1 MVSDLRLKQF
11 RLENIVP
18 MIKEGN
24 LVLDIGSEK
33 GEIIESLSKNHQ
45 VISSDIDKS
54 ALKSLDG
61 MRVCLDGNKK
71 LPFKDNSI
79 EIITAFEIVEHL
91 HNFLKFFEETYRIL
105 KPGSQMFI
113 TTPNFLNVK
122 HRVQMMRGNLPHFKP
137 NYHISPFTFDNLS
150 HYLKNAGFTIK
161 EERAIT
167 KNRFHKRVKSLG
179 GGIFVI
185 AEKPKK

>member
-18 MIKEGN
+18 MVGENN

-33 GEIIESLSKNHQ
+33 GEIIKSLSKNNHM
-45 VISSDIDKS
+45 ISSDIDTS
-54 ALKSLDG
+54 ALESLEG

-79 EIITAFEIVEHL
+79 EVITAFEIVEHL

-105 KPGSQMFI
+105 KPGAQMFI
-113 TTPNFLNVK
+113 TTPNFLNIK
-122 HRVQMMRGNLPHFKP
+122 HRVQMMRGHLPHFRP
-137 NYHISPFTFDNLS
+137 NYHISPFTFNNLL
-150 HYLKNAGFTIK
+150 HFLENAGFIIK
-161 EERAIT
+161 KDMTAIP
-167 KNRFHKRVKSLG
+167 G
-179 GGIFVI
+179 WD
-185 AEKPKK
+185 